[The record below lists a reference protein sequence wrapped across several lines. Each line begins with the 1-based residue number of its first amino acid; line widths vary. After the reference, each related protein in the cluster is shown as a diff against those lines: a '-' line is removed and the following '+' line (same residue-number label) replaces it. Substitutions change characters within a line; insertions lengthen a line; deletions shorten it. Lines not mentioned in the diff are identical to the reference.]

1 MNYDNVSDK
10 LLDILKVVMNSEEIT
25 LDTEIDSLIS
35 TTEEILDICINID
48 SVFLINCNYKVIE
61 DSFTVKEIL
70 EHILILLD

>member
-25 LDTEIDSLIS
+25 LDTEMDSLIT

-48 SVFLINCNYKVIE
+48 SIFFINCNYKVIE

>member
-25 LDTEIDSLIS
+25 LDTEMDSLIS

>member
-25 LDTEIDSLIS
+25 LDTEMDSLIS

-48 SVFLINCNYKVIE
+48 SVFL
-61 DSFTVKEIL
+61 
-70 EHILILLD
+70 

>member
-25 LDTEIDSLIS
+25 LDTEMDSLIS

-48 SVFLINCNYKVIE
+48 SIFFINCNYKVIE